1 MIRKR
6 RLTARRAGTGGP
18 MMLPFREREMAV
30 DRIPLRRIRR
40 IRRIR
45 GKSMMVVV
53 ADSFLCW
60 QEMRVEKVQGSV
72 KLGALLIL
80 KKSIY
85 ISAPV

>member
-1 MIRKR
+1 MR
-6 RLTARRAGTGGP
+6 TGRP
-18 MMLPFREREMAV
+18 MPLPFRDRETTV
-30 DRIPLRRIRR
+30 CPILSRRIGR

-60 QEMRVEKVQGSV
+60 QELRVEIVQGAV
-72 KLGALLIL
+72 TLGALQIL
-80 KKSIY
+80 QKSIY